1 MIKSLTY
8 EDTIHTD
15 HESIKMKWNNASYF
29 GLIDED
35 LLDGTIDSIIH
46 IIQYSEIL
54 RTVHDDNFHYFRRR
68 YNGNIKAQMSKY
80 IQIPQYINPYEDI
93 CCICLEHF
101 TTSKNSIITQCG
113 HKYHKSC
120 IVQLYQNNIL
130 DCSMCKDINSI
141 DSAMYILTECI
152 TYNESKNQKI
162 DKYKSLKTLSL
173 LFEYEIFNLKYLLI
187 DSVINFKN
195 KCENPNHMYSIKYR
209 NCCNKCNKYIYS

>member
-35 LLDGTIDSIIH
+35 LLDGTIDIIK
-46 IIQYSEIL
+46 YSEIL
-54 RTVHDDNFHYFRRR
+54 KIVYYDNFHYFRC
-68 YNGNIKAQMSKY
+68 YNGNIKTQMSKY
-80 IQIPQYINPYEDI
+80 IKIPQYINPYEDI

-120 IVQLYQNNIL
+120 IVQLDQNNIL

-141 DSAMYILTECI
+141 DSAMNILTECI
-152 TYNESKNQKI
+152 TYDELENKKF

-187 DSVINFKN
+187 DSVKN
-195 KCENPNHMYSIKYR
+195 KCENRKHMYSIKYR
-209 NCCNKCNKYIYS
+209 NSCNKCNKYIYEI